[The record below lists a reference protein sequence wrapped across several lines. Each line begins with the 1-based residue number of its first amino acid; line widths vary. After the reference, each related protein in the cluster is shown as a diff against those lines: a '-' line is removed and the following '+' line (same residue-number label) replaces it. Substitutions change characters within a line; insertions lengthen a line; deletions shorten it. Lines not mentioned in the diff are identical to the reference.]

1 MILRLSV
8 LLLSILFNFTGIAQ
22 VQVTLQHDGLDRTFK
37 YVTPSGWTN
46 SSSLPVVFLLHAL
59 TQDGDQ
65 VMGVTQFDALAES
78 NNFILV
84 YPDGI
89 NGAWNANMN
98 VSVSQADD
106 LGFLEKVIDYVQLN
120 LNSDPSRQYLCGMSN
135 GGFMSY
141 KLACESRHCFAA
153 IASVSGTMSD
163 TVNLNC
169 LPSNRPH
176 ILHMHGTADGVVSY
190 FGSPT
195 TGISV
200 DQLTEKWRSYLGCDP
215 TPVFSAM
222 PNPNLLDL
230 SYPEKYTYT
239 NCDLGSLELIKII
252 GGGHQWPGI
261 ITIWGGL
268 GTINMDFYSPQ
279 IIWDFFNG
287 KTCQTTDVSEIDS
300 IETETILLRTDLMG
314 REINENTK
322 GIQLIHYTNG
332 ETRKVFVD

>member
-1 MILRLSV
+1 MRILLISF
-8 LLLSILFNFTGIAQ
+8 LFSLGLTAQTTVNITQDGIP
-22 VQVTLQHDGLDRTFK
+22 RTFK
-37 YVTPSGWTN
+37 YVTPPGWTT

-65 VMGVTQFDALAES
+65 VLGVTDFDVIAQN
-78 NNFILV
+78 NNFVLV

-106 LGFLEKVIDYVQLN
+106 LGFLEAMIDWVQLN
-120 LNSDPSRQYLCGMSN
+120 LNTDPLRQYLCGMSN

-153 IASVSGTMSD
+153 VASVSGTMSD
-163 TVNLNC
+163 TVDFNC
-169 LPSNRPH
+169 IPTNRPY
-176 ILHMHGTADGVVSY
+176 ILHIHGTADGVVSY

-200 DQLTEKWRSYLGCDP
+200 DELTTKWKNYLGCDP
-215 TPVFSAM
+215 TPVYSAM
-222 PNPNLLDL
+222 PNPNLVDL
-230 SYPEKYTYT
+230 SYPEKYTFA
-239 NCDLGSLELIKII
+239 NCDLGSLVLIKII

-261 ITIWGGL
+261 LTVWGGV

-279 IIWDFFNG
+279 IIWDFFDG
-287 KTCQTTDVSEIDS
+287 KTCPVASLSENTDDKIEPEIS
-300 IETETILLRTDLMG
+300 FITDLMG
-314 REINENTK
+314 RIINAETK
-322 GIQLIHYTNG
+322 GIQLIHFSDGT
-332 ETRKVFVD
+332 TRKMYHD